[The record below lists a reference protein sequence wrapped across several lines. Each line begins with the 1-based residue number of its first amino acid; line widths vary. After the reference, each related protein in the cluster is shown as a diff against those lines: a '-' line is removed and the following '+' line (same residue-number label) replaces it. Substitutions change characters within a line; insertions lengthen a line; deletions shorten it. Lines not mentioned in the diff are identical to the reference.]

1 MRGRNQTLCNLDT
14 PQNLIFF
21 LGFQKQHKTW
31 CSVLSEPVE
40 GSTHFFKGTAW
51 EQRELGNTD
60 PRVFVYLLAFF
71 FFFSK
76 ILTLQTSSLVNPFF
90 CYHHFLDFYSRLQTE
105 YPHGVKGRV
114 VMESRPWGC
123 RRAEPIP
130 LLHAFPPS
138 CSTFLVLHLLPFK
151 TQIMDIG
158 FSIQNRSAGFHDEQ
172 TSYPNVCLC
181 MSWKVSWQKPKVHSF
196 PEQTSSS
203 ESHFSALSLERAN
216 HSSLEE
222 AGRPE
227 SAWCKP
233 LGPSV
238 SYWMRLSRNGWGVMK
253 LSRTLRI
260 GNKRPPQMSLVF
272 LLRYLLQSTQSFLR
286 RLEVLP

>member
-1 MRGRNQTLCNLDT
+1 MRGRSQTLCNLDT

-71 FFFSK
+71 FSSK

-172 TSYPNVCLC
+172 TSY
-181 MSWKVSWQKPKVHSF
+181 MSVY
-196 PEQTSSS
+196 
-203 ESHFSALSLERAN
+203 ACLERCRDRNQKCIHFLNKPRRVSPIFMPWVWRGPITVAWKKLGDQKAPGAN
-216 HSSLEE
+216 L
-222 AGRPE
+222 
-227 SAWCKP
+227 
-233 LGPSV
+233 LGLLLV
-238 SYWMRLSRNGWGVMK
+238 TGWG
-253 LSRTLRI
+253 
-260 GNKRPPQMSLVF
+260 
-272 LLRYLLQSTQSFLR
+272 
-286 RLEVLP
+286 